1 MMGHRTEV
9 LTVTTMACRV
19 AMTADTE
26 GVPRMK
32 RPMEGVRIVEV
43 AQFTFVPASGGV
55 LAEWGADVIKVEH
68 SVTGDAQRGLVKV
81 LGLEIVGDTTSFFPI
96 MEGPNRAKRSVG
108 LALEVPEARA
118 VLDELIKTAD
128 VFVTNFMPSAR
139 ARLRLDVADVR
150 AVNPDIIYVRGTGFG
165 ARGPDANTGGYDGTA
180 FWARG
185 GSADSVTPEGADRP
199 LGMPTGAYGD
209 NMGGMTIAGGIAAA
223 LYARATTGETSVIDV
238 SLLSVGAWATQYS
251 VNLALLAGGPLPKPA
266 RGKGHGAPGNPL
278 AGTFRTADDRWLTLT
293 MLQPTRY
300 WPEFCERMGRPD
312 LIADPRFAGD
322 AILQHGLEGGE
333 IVADI
338 IGGLTLE
345 RWRELM
351 DGAEGQWA
359 PVQNTYE
366 VGMDPALRENGF
378 VAKVIDYEGKERELV
393 TNPVQFDETPA
404 VTRRAPQFAEHT
416 DEIMR
421 ELGKT
426 DDELVALKLAGG
438 IT

>member
-1 MMGHRTEV
+1 
-9 LTVTTMACRV
+9 
-19 AMTADTE
+19 
-26 GVPRMK
+26 MK
-32 RPMEGVRIVEV
+32 RPMEGVRIIEV

-68 SVTGDAQRGLVKV
+68 AVTGDAQRGLVKS
-81 LGLEIVGDTTSFFPI
+81 LGLDVVGETPSFFPI
-96 MEGPNRAKRSVG
+96 MEGPNRGKRSVG
-108 LALEVPEARA
+108 IALEVPEGRA
-118 VLDELIKTAD
+118 VLDELIKSAD
-128 VFVTNFMPSAR
+128 VFVTNFMPRAR
-139 ARLRLDVADVR
+139 AKLRLNLADVR

-165 ARGPDANTGGYDGTA
+165 TRGPEADAGGYDGTA

-185 GSADSVTPEGADRP
+185 GSADSATPGGADHVVNQ
-199 LGMPTGAYGD
+199 PTGAYGD
-209 NMGGMTIAGGIAAA
+209 NVGGMTIAGGIAAA
-223 LYARATTGETSVIDV
+223 LYARATTGETSVVDV
-238 SLLSVGAWATQYS
+238 SLLGVGAWTTQFS
-251 VNLALLAGGPLPKPA
+251 VNLALLAGGPLPKPPP
-266 RGKGHGAPGNPL
+266 GKGHGSPGNPL
-278 AGTFRTADDRWLTLT
+278 MGTFRTADGRWINLC

-312 LIADPRFAGD
+312 LITDPRFAGD

-338 IGGLTLE
+338 IGKLAVDQ
-345 RWRELM
+345 WRELM

-359 PVQNTYE
+359 LVQNTYE

-393 TNPVQFDETPA
+393 TNPVQFDESPV

-421 ELGKT
+421 ELGKN
-426 DDELVALKLAGG
+426 DDELIALKIAGA

>member
-1 MMGHRTEV
+1 
-9 LTVTTMACRV
+9 
-19 AMTADTE
+19 
-26 GVPRMK
+26 MK

-68 SVTGDAQRGLVKV
+68 AVTGDAQRGIVATFGMGLV
-81 LGLEIVGDTTSFFPI
+81 DNTSTFAPI
-96 MEGPNRAKRSVG
+96 MEGPNRGKRSVG
-108 LALEVPEARA
+108 IALEVPEGRA

-128 VFVTNFMPSAR
+128 VFVTNFTPSAR
-139 ARLRLDVADVR
+139 AKLRIDVPDVR
-150 AVNPDIIYVRGTGFG
+150 AVNPEVIYVRGTAYG
-165 ARGPDANTGGYDGTA
+165 ARGPEAGTGGYDSTA

-185 GSADSVTPEGADRP
+185 GTADSLTPEDADG
-199 LGMPTGAYGD
+199 LVNMPTGAYGD

-223 LYARATTGETSVIDV
+223 LYARASTGETSVIDV
-238 SLLSVGAWATQYS
+238 SLLSVGAWVMQFS
-251 VNLALLAGGPLPKPA
+251 VNLALMAGGPLPRFP
-266 RGKGHGAPGNPL
+266 RGKGHGQPTNPL
-278 AGTFRTADDRWLTLT
+278 AGTFKTADGRWLMLS

-312 LIADPRFAGD
+312 LITDPRFAGD
-322 AILQHGLEGGE
+322 AVLRNGLEGGE
-333 IVADI
+333 IVAEI
-338 IGGLTLE
+338 IGRLTLA

-359 PVQNTYE
+359 LVQNAYE
-366 VGMDPALRENGF
+366 VGMDPALRENGL
-378 VAKVIDYEGKERELV
+378 VAAVTDYEGKERELV
-393 TNPVQFDETPA
+393 ANPVQFDESP
-404 VTRRAPQFAEHT
+404 VVSKRAPQFAEHT

-426 DDELVALKLAGG
+426 EDELIALKIAGA

>member
-1 MMGHRTEV
+1 
-9 LTVTTMACRV
+9 
-19 AMTADTE
+19 
-26 GVPRMK
+26 MK

-68 SVTGDAQRGLVKV
+68 AVTGDAQRGIVATFGMGLV
-81 LGLEIVGDTTSFFPI
+81 DNTSTFAPI
-96 MEGPNRAKRSVG
+96 MEGPNRGKRSVG
-108 LALEVPEARA
+108 IALEVPEGRA

-128 VFVTNFMPSAR
+128 VFVTNFTPSAR
-139 ARLRLDVADVR
+139 AKLRIDVPDVR
-150 AVNPDIIYVRGTGFG
+150 AVNPDIIYVRGTAYG
-165 ARGPDANTGGYDGTA
+165 ARGPEAGTGGYDSTA

-185 GSADSVTPEGADRP
+185 GTADSLTPEDADG
-199 LGMPTGAYGD
+199 LVNMPTGAYGD

-223 LYARATTGETSVIDV
+223 LYARASTGETSVIDV
-238 SLLSVGAWATQYS
+238 SLLSVGAWVMQFS
-251 VNLALLAGGPLPKPA
+251 VNLALMAGGPLPRFP
-266 RGKGHGAPGNPL
+266 RGKGHGQPTNPL
-278 AGTFRTADDRWLTLT
+278 AGTFKTADGRWLMLS

-312 LIADPRFAGD
+312 LITDPRFAGD
-322 AILQHGLEGGE
+322 AVLRNGLEGGE

-338 IGGLTLE
+338 IGRLTLAQ
-345 RWRELM
+345 WRELM

-359 PVQNTYE
+359 LVQNAYE
-366 VGMDPALRENGF
+366 VGMDPALRENGL
-378 VAKVIDYEGKERELV
+378 VATVTDYEGKERELV
-393 TNPVQFDETPA
+393 ANPVQFDESA
-404 VTRRAPQFAEHT
+404 VVSKRAPQFAEHT

-426 DDELVALKLAGG
+426 EDELIALKIAGA

>member
-1 MMGHRTEV
+1 
-9 LTVTTMACRV
+9 
-19 AMTADTE
+19 
-26 GVPRMK
+26 MK
-32 RPMEGVRIVEV
+32 RPMEGVRVVEV

-68 SVTGDAQRGLVKV
+68 AVTGDAQRGLVKV
-81 LGLEIVGDTTSFFPI
+81 LGLDVVADAGSFFPI

-108 LALEVPEARA
+108 IALEVPGGRA
-118 VLDELIKTAD
+118 VLDELIRTAD
-128 VFVTNFMPSAR
+128 VFVTNFMPGAR

-150 AVNPDIIYVRGTGFG
+150 AVNPGIIYVRGSGFG
-165 ARGPDANTGGYDGTA
+165 ARGPDAGTGGYDSTA

-185 GSADSVTPEGADRP
+185 GSADSAAPDGGGRP
-199 LGMPTGAYGD
+199 PGMPAGAYGD
-209 NMGGMTIAGGIAAA
+209 NVGGMTIAGGIAAA
-223 LYARATTGETSVIDV
+223 LYARAVTGETSVIDV
-238 SLLSVGAWATQYS
+238 SLLGVGAWAAQFS
-251 VNLALLAGGPLPKPA
+251 VNLALLAGGPLPRPE
-266 RGKGHGAPGNPL
+266 RGSGHGSPGNPL
-278 AGTFRTADDRWLTLT
+278 SGTFRTADGRWVMLS

-300 WPEFCERMGRPD
+300 WPEFCRRTGRPG
-312 LIADPRFAGD
+312 LIDDPRFAGD
-322 AILQHGLEGGE
+322 AILRHGLEGGE
-333 IVADI
+333 IVAEI
-338 IGGLTLE
+338 IGGLTLD
-345 RWRELM
+345 RWRALM

-378 VAKVIDYEGKERELV
+378 VATVTDYEGKERDLV

-426 DDELVALKLAGG
+426 DDELIALKLAGA

>member
-1 MMGHRTEV
+1 
-9 LTVTTMACRV
+9 
-19 AMTADTE
+19 
-26 GVPRMK
+26 MK

-68 SVTGDAQRGLVKV
+68 AVTGDAQRGIVATFGMGLVD
-81 LGLEIVGDTTSFFPI
+81 DTSTFAPI
-96 MEGPNRAKRSVG
+96 MEGPNRGKRSVG
-108 LALEVPEARA
+108 IALEVPEGRA

-128 VFVTNFMPSAR
+128 VFVTNFTPSAR
-139 ARLRLDVADVR
+139 AKLRIDVPDVR
-150 AVNPDIIYVRGTGFG
+150 AVNPDIIYVRGTAYG
-165 ARGPDANTGGYDGTA
+165 ARGPEAGTGGYDSTA

-185 GSADSVTPEGADRP
+185 GTADSLTPEDADG
-199 LGMPTGAYGD
+199 LVNMPTGAYGD

-223 LYARATTGETSVIDV
+223 LYARASTGETSVIDV
-238 SLLSVGAWATQYS
+238 SLLSVGAWVMQFS
-251 VNLALLAGGPLPKPA
+251 VNLALMSGGPLPRFP
-266 RGKGHGAPGNPL
+266 RGNGHGQPSNPL
-278 AGTFRTADDRWLTLT
+278 TGSFKTADGRWLMLS

-312 LIADPRFAGD
+312 LITDPRFAGD
-322 AILQHGLEGGE
+322 AVLRNGLEGGE

-338 IGGLTLE
+338 IGRLTLAQ
-345 RWRELM
+345 WRELM

-359 PVQNTYE
+359 LVQNAYE
-366 VGMDPALRENGF
+366 VGMDPALRENGL
-378 VAKVIDYEGKERELV
+378 VATVTDYEGKERELV
-393 TNPVQFDETPA
+393 ANPVQFDETA
-404 VTRRAPQFAEHT
+404 VVSKRAPQFAEHT

-426 DDELVALKLAGG
+426 EDELIALKIAGA

>member
-1 MMGHRTEV
+1 
-9 LTVTTMACRV
+9 
-19 AMTADTE
+19 
-26 GVPRMK
+26 MK

-43 AQFTFVPASGGV
+43 AQFTFVPAAGGV

-68 SVTGDAQRGLVKV
+68 AVRGDAQRGLVKV
-81 LGLEIVGDTTSFFPI
+81 LGLDVVDKSTSFFPI

-108 LALEVPEARA
+108 IALEVPEGRA
-118 VLDELIKTAD
+118 LLDELIETAD
-128 VFVTNFMPSAR
+128 VFVTNFLPRAR
-139 ARLRLDVADVR
+139 AKLRLDVTDIR

-165 ARGPDANTGGYDGTA
+165 AKGAEADKGGYDSTA

-185 GSADSVTPEGADRP
+185 GSADSATSANADR
-199 LGMPTGAYGD
+199 LVGMPTGAYGD
-209 NMGGMTIAGGIAAA
+209 SMGGVIIAGGIAAA
-223 LYARATTGETSVIDV
+223 LYARAMTGEPSIVDV
-238 SLLSVGAWATQYS
+238 SLLGLGAWATQFS
-251 VNLALLAGGPLPKPA
+251 VNLALVSGGPLPKPPA
-266 RGKGHGAPGNPL
+266 GNGHGSPGNPL
-278 AGTFRTADDRWLTLT
+278 MGTFKTADNRWLMLT

-312 LIADPRFAGD
+312 LITDPRFAGD
-322 AILQHGLEGGE
+322 AILRNGIEGGQ

-338 IGGLTLE
+338 VSGLTLGE
-345 RWRELM
+345 WRRLM

-359 PVQNTYE
+359 LVQNSYE

-378 VAKVIDYEGKERELV
+378 IAKVTDCEGKERELV

-416 DEIMR
+416 DEVMR
-421 ELGKT
+421 ELGKSEE
-426 DDELVALKLAGG
+426 ELIALKIAGA

>member
-1 MMGHRTEV
+1 
-9 LTVTTMACRV
+9 
-19 AMTADTE
+19 
-26 GVPRMK
+26 MK

-68 SVTGDAQRGLVKV
+68 AVTGDAQRGIVATFGMGLVD
-81 LGLEIVGDTTSFFPI
+81 DTSTFAPI
-96 MEGPNRAKRSVG
+96 MEGPNRGKRSVG
-108 LALEVPEARA
+108 IALEVPEGRA

-128 VFVTNFMPSAR
+128 VFVTNFTPSAR
-139 ARLRLDVADVR
+139 GKLRINVPDVR
-150 AVNPDIIYVRGTGFG
+150 AVNPDIIYVRGTAYG
-165 ARGPDANTGGYDGTA
+165 ARGPEAGTGGYDSTA

-185 GSADSVTPEGADRP
+185 GTADSLTPEDADG
-199 LGMPTGAYGD
+199 LVNMPTGAYGD

-223 LYARATTGETSVIDV
+223 LYARASTGETSVIDV
-238 SLLSVGAWATQYS
+238 SLLSVGAWVMQFS
-251 VNLALLAGGPLPKPA
+251 VNLALMSGGPLPRFP
-266 RGKGHGAPGNPL
+266 RGNGHGQPSNPL
-278 AGTFRTADDRWLTLT
+278 TGSFKTADGRWLMLS

-312 LIADPRFAGD
+312 LITDPRFAGD
-322 AILQHGLEGGE
+322 AVLRNGLEGGE

-338 IGGLTLE
+338 IGRLTLAQ
-345 RWRELM
+345 WRELM

-359 PVQNTYE
+359 LVQNAYE
-366 VGMDPALRENGF
+366 VGMDPALRENGL
-378 VAKVIDYEGKERELV
+378 VATVTDYEGKERELV
-393 TNPVQFDETPA
+393 ANPVQFDETA
-404 VTRRAPQFAEHT
+404 VVSKRAPQFAEHT

-426 DDELVALKLAGG
+426 EDELIALKIAGA